1 VKPEFHEEIIKII
14 TLKLK
19 DFFLLTNIW
28 INIQKIKLENDI
40 VGLMMSKRE
49 KKLEK
54 KHLIV
59 IEKLKLIH
67 SIHVYLKFYKISFY
81 LE

>member
-1 VKPEFHEEIIKII
+1 MKPEFHEEIIKII

-19 DFFLLTNIW
+19 GFFLLTNIW

-59 IEKLKLIH
+59 LEKLKLIH
-67 SIHVYLKFYKISFY
+67 SILVS
-81 LE
+81 